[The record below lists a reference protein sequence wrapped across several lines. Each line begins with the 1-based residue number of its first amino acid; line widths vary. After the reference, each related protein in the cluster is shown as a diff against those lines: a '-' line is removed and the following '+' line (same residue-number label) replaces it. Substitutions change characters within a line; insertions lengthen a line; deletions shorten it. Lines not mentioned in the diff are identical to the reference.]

1 MYTYI
6 IIDLCMFLYEH
17 IHHDSYPSNE
27 NRWLGNSRITGISL
41 EKPPTMMM
49 VPICFLLYLFMDTLI
64 PGWST
69 GWWKVSCSAEGILTV
84 QDVLGDDLQCII
96 GWTMMDTMIPIKHQI
111 LVLCTCTTECI
122 GLGPIMLGSIVANHL
137 VYLAMQ
143 YSWHLYL
150 GL

>member
-1 MYTYI
+1 MLYMYTYI

-64 PGWST
+64 PG
-69 GWWKVSCSAEGILTV
+69 
-84 QDVLGDDLQCII
+84 
-96 GWTMMDTMIPIKHQI
+96 
-111 LVLCTCTTECI
+111 
-122 GLGPIMLGSIVANHL
+122 
-137 VYLAMQ
+137 
-143 YSWHLYL
+143 
-150 GL
+150 

>member
-69 GWWKVSCSAEGILTV
+69 GWWKVSCSAEGILSRARCFGWWFAV
-84 QDVLGDDLQCII
+84 HHWMDHDGHHDPYQAPDI
-96 GWTMMDTMIPIKHQI
+96 GPVYLHNRVYWI
-111 LVLCTCTTECI
+111 
-122 GLGPIMLGSIVANHL
+122 GPIMLGSIVANHL